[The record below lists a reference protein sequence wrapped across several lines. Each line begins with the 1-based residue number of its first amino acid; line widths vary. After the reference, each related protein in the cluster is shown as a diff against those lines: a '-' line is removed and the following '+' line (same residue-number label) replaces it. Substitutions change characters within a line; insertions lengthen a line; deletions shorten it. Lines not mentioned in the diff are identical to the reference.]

1 MNIITQPQGQFGANC
16 YMVSSEDAALLIDVF
31 TVTDK
36 VREFIKDNAGKEML
50 ILATHRHFDHV
61 AGIYDA
67 RILSGAAV
75 GVGKLDACGLES
87 REESLSSMFAVEQTE
102 FTPEYLFEDG
112 DVINIGDMAVR
123 VIHTPGHTEGSVCYL
138 ISNVIFSG
146 DTLFK
151 QSVGRT
157 DLPTGSRV
165 AQKASLNKLFS
176 LSDDY
181 TIYPGHDSP
190 TTLSYERSFNP
201 YI

>member
-157 DLPTGSRV
+157 DLPTGSRE

-181 TIYPGHDSP
+181 TIYPGHDAP
-190 TTLSYERSFNP
+190 TTLSYERSYNP

>member
-190 TTLSYERSFNP
+190 TTLSYERSYNP